1 MIRLVKYVKE
11 APDGPISC
19 SYIDVINIRVLIAIS
34 AVNWYTKGKPRK
46 IPIWISRKGLF
57 AWRLAIKIG
66 RLPKRE
72 AE

>member
-1 MIRLVKYVKE
+1 MIHIVKYVKE

-19 SYIDVINIRVLIAIS
+19 TYIDVINTRILIAIS

-46 IPIWISRKGLF
+46 IPLWISREGLF

-66 RLPKRE
+66 TLPKRE
-72 AE
+72 DE